1 MSANASAVLTAVTAA
16 LATVSGLT
24 GIGKVIVGRPP
35 SGRPA
40 SVPSAYVW
48 HDGIRSSR
56 VDTPLGH
63 YRRDMTVRIVLYGQ
77 ASTAAALAR
86 TQAALD
92 LTDLVMAAIETD
104 LTLNGT
110 VYDLEMDAA
119 SIDGDDL
126 GLPNLLAGEIELR
139 CYWHVAKATG
149 V

>member
-1 MSANASAVLTAVTAA
+1 MSANASAVLNAVVAAVATAT
-16 LATVSGLT
+16 GLT
-24 GIGKVIVGRPP
+24 GTGKVIAGRPP

-40 SVPSAYVW
+40 TVPSAYVW

-63 YRRDMTVRIVLYGQ
+63 YRRDMTVRIVLYAQ
-77 ASTAAALAR
+77 ASTAAALGR

-92 LTDLVMAAIETD
+92 LTDLVMAAVEAD
-104 LTLNGT
+104 LTLNNT

-139 CYWHVAKATG
+139 CYWHAAKAIG